1 MVSANVVKGT
11 ETGCAQGLYKDA
23 GWSYQAVSQHEC
35 LDMGLSTR
43 KTAEASVGTVSL
55 VIKVYQPR
63 RLKLPCCS
71 RSYGGLQVRKLGC
84 GFWVNEN
91 PAWSWWSWAAWAQG
105 QQEPGKRL
113 SDSLQ
118 EPSTE

>member
-35 LDMGLSTR
+35 LNMGLSTR
-43 KTAEASVGTVSL
+43 KTPEASVETVSL
-55 VIKVYQPR
+55 VIKVYQPW

-71 RSYGGLQVRKLGC
+71 RSWDAASGLMKIQLGAGG
-84 GFWVNEN
+84 
-91 PAWSWWSWAAWAQG
+91 AG
-105 QQEPGKRL
+105 QPRAQEPGKRL
-113 SDSLQ
+113 SDGLQ